1 MPFPTLAGETTQST
15 LQFALLLRDGVTNS
29 DQLAGDVSVTSG
41 AIEGQ
46 QKDASGTFLF
56 NGLKPGA
63 QTFTAASGPYT
74 PYYRP
79 AKLNIT
85 IPMPNSLWPAFPD
98 VTLATPTLPLG
109 DPGQAAAYKAQR
121 QQVTLLPTNQYPF
134 APGTTLIRGT
144 VLHNNL
150 PLAGATVQEAAG
162 TDPAYTTGADGQF
175 VIVLSN
181 PSGIPQQVTL
191 NATAAGLPAGSA
203 NATVIRGLTVSVTIT
218 L

>member
-1 MPFPTLAGETTQST
+1 MPFPTLTGEPRLST
-15 LQFALLLRDGVTNS
+15 LQFALLLLDGVTNS
-29 DQLAGDVSVTSG
+29 NQLAGDVTVTAG

-46 QKDASGTFLF
+46 QKDSSGTFLF

-63 QTFTAASGPYT
+63 QTFTVASAKYT
-74 PYYRP
+74 PYYLP
-79 AKLNIT
+79 TKIHIT
-85 IPMPNSLWPAFPD
+85 IPMPTASWPAFPD

-121 QQVTLLPTNQYPF
+121 QQATLLPTNQYPF
-134 APGTTLIRGT
+134 TPGTTLIRGT

-150 PLAGATVQEAAG
+150 PVAGATVQEASG
-162 TDPAYTTGADGQF
+162 SDPAYTTGADGQF
-175 VIVLSN
+175 VIFLSN

-203 NATVIRGLTVSVTIT
+203 PVTVIRGLTVSVTIQ